1 MDRRDDAL
9 VDRGDERV
17 GTAGMGALSTLRD
30 ELADLLVEAQGLD
43 LQRLYFASEG
53 AARLAA
59 VTLMGLAACVLLL
72 RLLTRRSGGRGR
84 LALPSL
90 IEWARPKRMTILRH
104 GALLCALAGI
114 PCFALAFADPKTALM
129 QEQASYPGRRIS
141 LMIDASSS
149 MLSSMPS
156 SRLAKGAPNDAMFF
170 TTVGAARYFVELR
183 MKSAYRDILALIE
196 FGDQAYVITPFTT
209 DHENILFSM
218 SLIGDWTEF
227 MSFPDQGTVIANA
240 IEQSVGLFRAFDVL
254 DAAGNAMVIFTDGID
269 AEVTEDGRSAF
280 DVLAEARKANVPVYF
295 IRTGVPGRGQQ
306 AIPDA
311 VWAAAVAK
319 TGGKFFNAVD
329 ESAIVQAVN
338 EIDRATPGRVEMK
351 RYTTEQ
357 PRFTAFAMAAAALWS
372 LALLLRLTLPW
383 FQTFP

>member
-1 MDRRDDAL
+1 M
-9 VDRGDERV
+9 
-17 GTAGMGALSTLRD
+17 GTLNELRD
-30 ELADLLVEAQGLD
+30 QLAALLVETRNLD
-43 LQRLYFASEG
+43 IRSLYFAAEET
-53 AARLAA
+53 ARLAA
-59 VTLMGLAACVLLL
+59 VLLLGVVACLLLL
-72 RLLTRRSGGRGR
+72 RLLTRRSSGRGK

-90 IEWARPKRMTILRH
+90 IDWVRPTRITILRH
-104 GALLCALAGI
+104 GALVCALAGL
-114 PCFALAFADPKTALM
+114 PLFALAFADPKTALM
-129 QEQASYPGRRIS
+129 QEQAAYPGRRIT

-170 TTVGAARYFVELR
+170 TTVGAARYFVQLR
-183 MKSAYRDILALIE
+183 MKGKYRDLLGLVE

-209 DHENILFSM
+209 DYENILFSM

-240 IEQSVGLFRAFDVL
+240 ISQSVGLFRAFDVL

-269 AEVTEDGRSAF
+269 AEVTEDGRSAV
-280 DVLAEARKANVPVYF
+280 DVLSDARKANIPVYF
-295 IRTGVPGRGQQ
+295 IRTGTPGRGQQ
-306 AIPDA
+306 AIPDD

-319 TGGKFFNAVD
+319 TGGKFFSAVD
-329 ESAIVQAVN
+329 EASIVQAVN
-338 EIDRATPGRVEMK
+338 DIDRAAPGRVEMK

-357 PRFTAFAMAAAALWS
+357 PRFAGYAMLGAALWG
-372 LALLLRLTLPW
+372 LGLVMRLTLPW

>member
-1 MDRRDDAL
+1 
-9 VDRGDERV
+9 V
-17 GTAGMGALSTLRD
+17 GTLSTLRD
-30 ELADLLVEAQGLD
+30 QLAALVVETRGLEL
-43 LQRLYFASEG
+43 RNLYFAAEET
-53 AARLAA
+53 ARLAA
-59 VTLMGLAACVLLL
+59 VILFGVAVCLLLL
-72 RLLTRRSGGRGR
+72 RTLVRGSSGRGK

-90 IEWARPKRMTILRH
+90 IDWVRPNRITILRH
-104 GALLCALAGI
+104 GAMFCALAGI
-114 PCFALAFADPKTALM
+114 PLFALAFADPKTALM

-183 MKSAYRDILALIE
+183 MKGKYRDLMALIE

-209 DHENILFSM
+209 DYENILFSM
-218 SLIGDWTEF
+218 SLIGDWAEF

-240 IEQSVGLFRAFDVL
+240 VEQSVGLFRAFDVL

-280 DVLAEARKANVPVYF
+280 DVLGDARKANIPVYF
-295 IRTGVPGRGQQ
+295 IRVGNPGRGSQ
-306 AIPDA
+306 AIPDD

-319 TGGKFFNAVD
+319 TGGKFFTAAD
-329 ESAIVQAVN
+329 ESAVIRVVD
-338 EIDRATPGRVEMK
+338 EVDRTTPGRVEMK

-357 PRFTAFAMAAAALWS
+357 PRYAGYAALAAAFWT
-372 LALLLRLTLPW
+372 LALVMRLTLPW

>member
-1 MDRRDDAL
+1 
-9 VDRGDERV
+9 
-17 GTAGMGALSTLRD
+17 MGALTDLR
-30 ELADLLVEAQGLD
+30 EALGALIVEARSLELGSLF
-43 LQRLYFASEG
+43 FAAESTAQFATVVLLG
-53 AARLAA
+53 AAAL
-59 VTLMGLAACVLLL
+59 VLLL
-72 RLLTRRSGGRGR
+72 RLLTRRSSGRGR

-90 IEWARPKRMTILRH
+90 IDWVRPNRITILRH
-104 GALLCALAGI
+104 GALICALAGI
-114 PCFALAFADPKTALM
+114 PLFALAFADPRTALM

-170 TTVGAARYFVELR
+170 TTVGAARYFIELR
-183 MKSAYRDILALIE
+183 MKSKYRDMMALVE

-209 DHENILFSM
+209 DYENILFSM

-227 MSFPDQGTVIANA
+227 MSFPDQGTVLANA

-254 DAAGNAMVIFTDGID
+254 DAAGNAMVMFTDGID

-280 DVLAEARKANVPVYF
+280 DVLKDARDANIPVYF
-295 IRTGVPGRGQQ
+295 IRTGTPGRGPQ
-306 AIPDA
+306 AIPDD

-319 TGGKFFNAVD
+319 TGGKFFAATD
-329 ESAIVQAVN
+329 ESAVVRAVN
-338 EIDRATPGRVEMK
+338 EIDRSAPGRVEMK

-357 PRFTAFAMAAAALWS
+357 PRFSAFALGAAALWT
-372 LALLLRLTLPW
+372 LGLLMRLTLPW

>member
-1 MDRRDDAL
+1 
-9 VDRGDERV
+9 V
-17 GTAGMGALSTLRD
+17 GTLSLLRD
-30 ELADLLVEAQGLD
+30 QLAGLVVEARNLD
-43 LQRLYFASEG
+43 LASLYFAAEET
-53 AARLAA
+53 ARLAA
-59 VTLMGLAACVLLL
+59 VLLVGVAACVLLL
-72 RLLTRRSGGRGR
+72 RLLTRRSSGRGK

-90 IEWARPKRMTILRH
+90 IDWVRPNRITILRH

-114 PCFALAFADPKTALM
+114 PLFALAFADPKTALM

-170 TTVGAARYFVELR
+170 TTVGAARYFVQQR
-183 MKSAYRDILALIE
+183 MQGKYRDMMALVE

-209 DHENILFSM
+209 DYENILFSM
-218 SLIGDWTEF
+218 SLIGDWAEF
-227 MSFPDQGTVIANA
+227 MAFPDQGTVIANA
-240 IEQSVGLFRAFDVL
+240 VEQSVGLFRAFDVL
-254 DAAGNAMVIFTDGID
+254 DSAGNAMVIFTDGID

-280 DVLAEARKANVPVYF
+280 DVLGDARKANIPVYF
-295 IRTGVPGRGQQ
+295 IRVGTPGRGSQ
-306 AIPDA
+306 AIPDE

-319 TGGKFFNAVD
+319 TGGKFFTAID
-329 ESAIVQAVN
+329 ESAIIRVVQEV
-338 EIDRATPGRVEMK
+338 DRTTPGRVEMK

-357 PRFTAFAMAAAALWS
+357 PRFAGYAMLAATLWT
-372 LALLLRLTLPW
+372 LALVMRLTLPW

>member
-1 MDRRDDAL
+1 
-9 VDRGDERV
+9 V
-17 GTAGMGALSTLRD
+17 GTLNDLRD
-30 ELADLLVEAQGLD
+30 QLAALIVETRGLD
-43 LQRLYFASEG
+43 LSSLYFAAEDTARFWAVILLG
-53 AARLAA
+53 A
-59 VTLMGLAACVLLL
+59 AACVLLL
-72 RLLTRRSGGRGR
+72 RLITRRRSGRGR

-90 IEWARPKRMTILRH
+90 VEWARHSRLTLLRH
-104 GALLCALAGI
+104 GALVCALAAI
-114 PCFALAFADPKTALM
+114 PLFAIAFADPKTALM
-129 QEQASYPGRRIS
+129 QEQASYPGRRIT

-156 SRLAKGAPNDAMFF
+156 ERLAKGAPNDAMFF

-183 MKSAYRDILALIE
+183 MKGKYRDLLALIE

-209 DHENILFSM
+209 DYENILFSM

-240 IEQSVGLFRAFDVL
+240 VEQSVGLFRAFEAL

-280 DVLAEARKANVPVYF
+280 DVLGDARAANIPVYF
-295 IRTGVPGRGQQ
+295 IRVGNPGRGQQ
-306 AIPDA
+306 AIPDE
-311 VWAAAVAK
+311 VWAAAVAR
-319 TGGKFFNAVD
+319 TGGRFFTAVD
-329 ESAIVQAVN
+329 ETAIVQAVQA
-338 EIDRATPGRVEMK
+338 IDRAAPGRVEMK

-357 PRFTAFAMAAAALWS
+357 PRFAGYALFAAGLWT
-372 LALLLRLTLPW
+372 LALVMRLTLPW

>member
-1 MDRRDDAL
+1 
-9 VDRGDERV
+9 V
-17 GTAGMGALSTLRD
+17 GALNDLRD
-30 ELADLLVEAQGLD
+30 QLAALLVEVRSLE
-43 LQRLYFASEG
+43 LQDLYFAAEET
-53 AARLAA
+53 ARLAA
-59 VTLMGLAACVLLL
+59 VLLLGVAACVLIL
-72 RLLTRRSGGRGR
+72 RFLTRRSSGRGK

-90 IEWARPKRMTILRH
+90 IEWVRPNRITLLRH

-114 PCFALAFADPKTALM
+114 PFFALAFADPRTALM

-170 TTVGAARYFVELR
+170 TTVGAARYFVQLR
-183 MKSAYRDILALIE
+183 MKGKYRDMIALVE

-209 DHENILFSM
+209 DYENILFSM

-240 IEQSVGLFRAFDVL
+240 VEQSVGLFRAFDVL

-280 DVLAEARKANVPVYF
+280 DVLGDARKANIPVYF
-295 IRTGVPGRGQQ
+295 IRVGNPGRGAQ
-306 AIPDA
+306 AIPDE

-319 TGGKFFNAVD
+319 TGGKFFTATD
-329 ESAIVQAVN
+329 ETAIVRVVN
-338 EIDRATPGRVEMK
+338 EVDRTTPGRVEMK

-357 PRFTAFAMAAAALWS
+357 PRFAGYAMLAAALWS
-372 LALLLRLTLPW
+372 LALVMRLTLPW

>member
-1 MDRRDDAL
+1 MGAT
-9 VDRGDERV
+9 GV
-17 GTAGMGALSTLRD
+17 GTLNDLRD
-30 ELADLLVEAQGLD
+30 QLAALIVEARGLNQGN
-43 LQRLYFASEG
+43 LYFSAEST
-53 AARLAA
+53 AQLAA
-59 VTLMGLAACVLLL
+59 VILLGAAALVLLL
-72 RLLTRRSGGRGR
+72 RLLTRRSSGRAR

-90 IEWARPKRMTILRH
+90 IDWVRPNRITLLRH
-104 GALLCALAGI
+104 GALICALAGI
-114 PCFALAFADPKTALM
+114 PFFALAFADPKTALM

-170 TTVGAARYFVELR
+170 TTVGAARYFIELR
-183 MKSAYRDILALIE
+183 MKSKYRDMMALVE

-209 DHENILFSM
+209 DYENILFSM

-227 MSFPDQGTVIANA
+227 MSFPDQGTVLANA

-254 DAAGNAMVIFTDGID
+254 DAAGNAMVMFTDGID

-280 DVLAEARKANVPVYF
+280 DVLKDARDANIPVYF
-295 IRTGVPGRGQQ
+295 IRTGTPGRGPQ

-311 VWAAAVAK
+311 VWAEAVAK

-329 ESAIVQAVN
+329 ETAVIRAVN
-338 EIDRATPGRVEMK
+338 EIDRTTPGRVEMK

-357 PRFTAFAMAAAALWS
+357 PRFAAFAMIAAAFWALG
-372 LALLLRLTLPW
+372 LLMRLTLPW